1 MRFVETGLAGAYVLE
16 VERRE
21 DSRGFFGRAFCVNE
35 MTAHGLNPKVVQAN
49 VGFSRAKGTLRGM
62 HLQLA
67 PHAEVKLVRCTMGAV
82 FDVIVDLRP
91 DSPTHRKWFGLELTA
106 ENRKALYIPE
116 GFAHGYQTLA
126 DDTEITYQT
135 SEFYAPGSAK
145 GVRYNDSAF
154 GITWPLAV
162 TSISDADAAW
172 PDYAGRLD

>member
-1 MRFVETGLAGAYVLE
+1 MKFLETGLAGAYVLE

-21 DSRGFFGRAFCVNE
+21 DSRGFFGRAFCVTE
-35 MTAHGLNPKVVQAN
+35 MADHGLNPKVVQAN

-82 FDVIVDLRP
+82 YDVIVDLRP
-91 DSPTHRKWFGLELTA
+91 SSPTHRKWFGLELTA

-145 GVRYNDSAF
+145 GVRYNDPAF